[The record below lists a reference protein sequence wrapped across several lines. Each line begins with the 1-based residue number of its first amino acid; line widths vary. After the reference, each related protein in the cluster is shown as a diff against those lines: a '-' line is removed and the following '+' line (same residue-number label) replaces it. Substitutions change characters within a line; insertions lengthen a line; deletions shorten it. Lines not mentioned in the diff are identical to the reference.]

1 MVLLEKKLLRKPAQR
16 QQQRNNM
23 AKKQIKSQKKV
34 TAIKQIS
41 SGRVYVTA
49 TFNNTLVTLTDSSG
63 NTFAWGTSGASG
75 FKGARKATPF
85 AAISAMEK
93 VALKIKEF
101 SMTSVEVYIKGPG
114 PGRDATIKALR
125 SAGVNITMIAD
136 VTPIPHNGPRPKKR
150 RRV

>member
-1 MVLLEKKLLRKPAQR
+1 
-16 QQQRNNM
+16 M
-23 AKKQIKSQKKV
+23 AKRQIKSKAIKKV
-34 TAIKQIS
+34 ERKITT
-41 SGRVYVTA
+41 GRVYVTA
-49 TFNNTLVTLTDSSG
+49 TFNNTLVTLTDTSG
-63 NTFAWGTSGASG
+63 NTLAWGTSGTAG

-93 VALKIKEF
+93 VAQKANSLG
-101 SMTSVEVYIKGPG
+101 MTGAEVYIKGPG

-125 SAGVNITMIAD
+125 GAGINITMIAD

>member
-1 MVLLEKKLLRKPAQR
+1 
-16 QQQRNNM
+16 M
-23 AKKQIKSQKKV
+23 AKKKIQIKKQTAERKV
-34 TAIKQIS
+34 T

-49 TFNNTLVTLTDSSG
+49 TFNNTLVTLTDSNG
-63 NTFAWGTSGASG
+63 NTLAWGSSGTAG

-93 VALKIKEF
+93 VAQKGKEF
-101 SMTSVEVYIKGPG
+101 GMTSCEVYIKGPG

-125 SAGVNITMIAD
+125 SAGINITMIAD

>member
-1 MVLLEKKLLRKPAQR
+1 
-16 QQQRNNM
+16 M
-23 AKKQIKSQKKV
+23 AKRQIKTKSIKKEEKRV
-34 TAIKQIS
+34 S

-63 NTFAWGTSGASG
+63 NTLAWGTSGTAG
-75 FKGARKATPF
+75 FKGARRATPF

-93 VALKIKEF
+93 VAQKAKEIGM
-101 SMTSVEVYIKGPG
+101 SAVEVYIKGPG
-114 PGRDATIKALR
+114 AGRDATIKALR
-125 SAGVNITMIAD
+125 GAGINITMIAD